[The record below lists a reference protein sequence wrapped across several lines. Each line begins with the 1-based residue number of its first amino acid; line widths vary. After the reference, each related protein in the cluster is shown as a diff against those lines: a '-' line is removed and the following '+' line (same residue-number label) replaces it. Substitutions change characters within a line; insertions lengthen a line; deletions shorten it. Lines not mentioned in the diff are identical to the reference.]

1 MKKLIILVIAFSMTL
16 TSCKNELKSISLSQT
31 SVEMKYD
38 GKVQL
43 EVICSPSDL
52 EVPPELVWTSEN
64 EKVATVDQFGLV
76 SGNNIG
82 ETNIKVKTTDGKFE
96 ATCRVTITPKTI
108 LFKLP
113 VIQLGKD
120 RSFVKA
126 SESRVLRLEKEESL
140 LYFSNSEYELG
151 VLYLLAHEILYNTIV
166 FIEYKPWLL
175 DMANTYLDERFD
187 YAGYDETEKA
197 TYYIVN
203 EKVMALVTIDEVNDV
218 ILVAFLDNLS
228 EKSGSLQIPDSRVK
242 LSAYKSLNRI

>member
-43 EVICSPSDL
+43 EVLCSPSDL
-52 EVPPELVWTSEN
+52 EVPPELIWTSEN
-64 EKVATVDQFGLV
+64 EKVATVNQFGLV

-82 ETNIKVKTTDGKFE
+82 ETNIRVKTTDGKFE
-96 ATCRVTITPKTI
+96 ATCNVKVTPKTV

-113 VIQLGKD
+113 VIELGKT
-120 RSFVKA
+120 RSYVKA

-140 LYFSNSEYELG
+140 LYFGDNENELG
-151 VLYLLAHEILYNTIV
+151 VFYLLAHDILYSTIV
-166 FIEYKPWLL
+166 VIENKPWLL

-187 YAGYDETEKA
+187 YAGYNETEKA

-203 EKVMALVTIDEVNDV
+203 DKVMALVTVDEVNNL
-218 ILVAFLDNLS
+218 ILVVFLDNEML
-228 EKSGSLQIPDSRVK
+228 KSGK
-242 LSAYKSLNRI
+242 LYCPKIRTFLNR